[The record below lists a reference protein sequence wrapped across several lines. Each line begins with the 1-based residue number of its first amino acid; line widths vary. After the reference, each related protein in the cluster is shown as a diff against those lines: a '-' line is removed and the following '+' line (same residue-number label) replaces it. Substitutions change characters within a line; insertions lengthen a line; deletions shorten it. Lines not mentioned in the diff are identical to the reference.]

1 MAHLVRPWTYRYLD
15 ADGRR
20 VPKATPGAHKVKE
33 RARKWYGAGIPGW
46 PKSKRVPL
54 ATDKNVAKVMLADL
68 VRKAERGEAELED
81 GATAARE
88 VALVQHL
95 TDFESSLRNRLKPV
109 GEEHIRLVM
118 SRIRKTFA
126 SCSFKYPG
134 EIQEQPVLAF
144 LAERRRL
151 PPEEGGLSAQ
161 TVNFYLGAVNQF
173 CRWMCSK
180 KAGRRMRE
188 NPLAEAEKGD
198 VKLDRR
204 HDRRDLKVEELER
217 LFRAAR
223 DSLRP
228 FAGLYGLD
236 RYMIYHTACGT
247 GFRTKELSRLT
258 PESFDLNAAPP
269 VVHLPARRAKNKKAA
284 AQPLPT
290 GLAAEL
296 RDYLRGRAAGKPLW
310 PGYWKDRSADML
322 KIDLTAAGIPYEVQ
336 GPDGPQYAD
345 FHALRHTY
353 LTLLERAG
361 ASPKTAQTLGR
372 HSDPR
377 LTMNRYTHADLAA
390 LGIAVDRLPL
400 PGNADT
406 PRAPTYEQLAVA
418 VLALRTALAAVLG
431 CPLVAPRVAPDTEIS
446 GDGRGL
452 RDTNGAAAAGP
463 EPRTSIA
470 ANPEL
475 KQVLDYR
482 GRTGTS

>member
-15 ADGRR
+15 ADGQR
-20 VPKATPGAHKVKE
+20 VPKGTPGARKVKE
-33 RARKWYGAGIPGW
+33 KARKWYGAGIPGL

-81 GATAARE
+81 GATAAGTVKLE
-88 VALVQHL
+88 QHL
-95 TDFESSLRNRLKPV
+95 ADFEASLRDRLTPV

-126 SCSFKYPG
+126 ACSFKYPG
-134 EIQEQPVLAF
+134 DIQEQPVLAF

-151 PPEEGGLSAQ
+151 PAEEGGLSAQ
-161 TVNFYLGAVNQF
+161 TANFYLGALNQF

-180 KAGRRMRE
+180 KAGPRMRE

-204 HDRRDLKVEELER
+204 HDRRDLKAEELER
-217 LFRAAR
+217 LFQAAR

-228 FAGLYGLD
+228 FAGLYGPD
-236 RYMIYHTACGT
+236 RYMIYHTACGI
-247 GFRTKELSRLT
+247 GFRSNELSRLT
-258 PESFDLNAAPP
+258 PDSFDLDAAPP
-269 VVHLPARRAKNKKAA
+269 VVFLPARRAKNKKAA
-284 AQPLPT
+284 TQPLPA

-296 RDYLRGRAAGKPLW
+296 REYLRDRPAGKPLW
-310 PGYWKDRSADML
+310 PGYWRDRSADML
-322 KIDLTAAGIPYEVQ
+322 KIDLKAAGIPYEVQ

-390 LGIAVDRLPL
+390 LGVAVDRLPL

-406 PRAPTYEQLAVA
+406 PRPATSEQLAVA
-418 VLALRTALAAVLG
+418 FLAFRTALAAILG
-431 CPLVAPRVAPDTEIS
+431 CPLVAPMVAPNKEIAR
-446 GDGRGL
+446 DGAGRPG
-452 RDTNGAAAAGP
+452 TNGAADSAPQTRASVATGP
-463 EPRTSIA
+463 D
-470 ANPEL
+470 L
-475 KQVLDYR
+475 KRLLDCR
-482 GRTGTS
+482 GRAGTA